1 MSIVRIEEHLPYAM
15 LDYVLAFLLRD
26 LDLDPIGIDQDK
38 IVLHRIADRP

>member
-26 LDLDPIGIDQDK
+26 LDLDPIDIDQGK